1 MAKLSDK
8 QKTKRNFRNS
18 KAWKNFRHEKNVEQK
33 GLDPI
38 TGCKLTKTAN
48 VHHKILDEDKYKD
61 ISDKDNFI
69 MINSSTHDT
78 VHWCLRYI
86 KKYGDLR
93 VLYALY
99 KEVEKEALMNGFIMS
114 NIIKEESTNV

>member
-8 QKTKRNFRNS
+8 QKDKRNFRNS
-18 KAWKNFRHEKNVEQK
+18 KAWKLFRHEKNVEQK
-33 GLDPI
+33 GLDLI

-78 VHWCLRYI
+78 IHWCLRYI

-93 VLYALY
+93 VLDALY
-99 KEVEKEALMNGFIMS
+99 KEVEKEALMNDFLS
-114 NIIKEESTNV
+114 NTIEEESV

>member
-1 MAKLSDK
+1 MEKLSEK
-8 QKTKRNFRNS
+8 QKAKRNFRKS
-18 KAWKNFRHEKNVEQK
+18 KVWKNFRHEKTVEQK

-61 ISDKDNFI
+61 ISDKDNFF

-78 VHWCLRYI
+78 IHWCLRYI
-86 KKYGDLR
+86 KTYGDLR
-93 VLYALY
+93 VLDDLY
-99 KEVEKEALMNGFIMS
+99 KEVEKEALMNGFIS
-114 NIIKEESTNV
+114 NIDIGEVSNV

>member
-1 MAKLSDK
+1 MAKLSEK
-8 QKTKRNFRNS
+8 QKAKRNFRNS

-38 TGCKLTKTAN
+38 TGCKLTKTGN

-78 VHWCLRYI
+78 IHWCLRYI

-93 VLYALY
+93 VLDALY
-99 KEVEKEALMNGFIMS
+99 KEVVEESIMNGFIMS
-114 NIIKEESTNV
+114 NKKEKLANV

>member
-1 MAKLSDK
+1 MAKLSEK
-8 QKTKRNFRNS
+8 QKAKRNFRNS

-38 TGCKLTKTAN
+38 TECKLTKTAE

-78 VHWCLRYI
+78 IHWCLRYI

-93 VLYALY
+93 VLDALY
-99 KEVEKEALMNGFIMS
+99 KEVEKEALMNGFLS
-114 NIIKEESTNV
+114 NTIEGESV